1 MVGTEPLGRADEL
14 GGLRG
19 FLESGTDRA
28 RALLL
33 EGEPGIGK
41 TILWKAALEL
51 AARRGYRILT
61 ATPAEADA
69 GLPFGVLGDLLDPL
83 PEQAIALLSEPLR
96 KALDVA
102 LFRAP
107 TTQSPTDQLA
117 VNTAFL
123 RLLRQLTSEGDVLIA
138 IDDVQ
143 WVDAPSMRVIAFA
156 IHRLQQERV
165 KFMGTAR
172 LPAVGDRVHALKKA
186 IADEDFRRLGV
197 GELPLNVI
205 DDLLLHKLDRPL
217 RKSDLDKVYSTSRGN
232 PYFAI
237 EIGRFIVER
246 QEDLMVGEPLPMPA
260 SLMEALQGRV
270 AGLPAG
276 TRHLLVAVA
285 ATSRPDENL
294 LRRLDPAAARV
305 LEPALRASVLER
317 VDGRLRFSHPLLGS
331 VVYAMADA
339 ETRSGLHSQLAALV
353 TDPEE
358 RARHLALASAGPDA
372 AVADALEQA
381 ARSADARGA
390 PDAATALA
398 QQACDLTPAGMNDA
412 ITRRRIITAEY
423 RMRAGDTP
431 GARAMLKDVVD
442 ATPAGHRPPLE
453 ALRLLGSLVLGG
465 DDLAEAE
472 RYLLEAL
479 AFVEAD
485 VLTAAAVERDL
496 ITILLQR
503 GKTREALDH
512 SARLTELAK
521 TSGDDSLIAFAR
533 RSQGMTESN
542 FGPVSP
548 ETRAMAANL
557 AEGQIPAALDDQ
569 SGGLHP
575 MMLWGALLKWS
586 DDFPHARTLF
596 KRALAETEGR
606 DESLRAPVLFHLAEL
621 ECWSGDWL
629 LTAVYL
635 RECEKSVLHTGQRSY
650 ACLPLNAQAML
661 HCCRGELEAGRVAGE
676 EALATASTVGNDPY
690 VCRALATLGQ
700 LALAGGDAVAANR
713 WFDRLRT
720 HPRHVGRIRTEGD
733 EVEAL
738 VATGRMADAESVL
751 TRFEGYDDPWER
763 AIGARCSALIAAA
776 RGDSETSL
784 AEFNVALVEHARLE
798 MPLERARTL
807 LAYAAVLRRT
817 KQKRSARE
825 ALEESLAIFR
835 SLGANAWLRRAE
847 AELTR
852 IAPPRTAAGELTPT
866 EARIADLVAAGRTNK
881 EVGAELFLSVKT
893 IESNLSRV
901 YEKLGVRSR
910 SELVARLAASHETIA
925 KR

>member
-1 MVGTEPLGRADEL
+1 MVDVEPLGRADEL

-19 FLESGTDRA
+19 FLEPGADRG

-41 TILWKAALEL
+41 TILWKAALDL
-51 AARRGYRILT
+51 AAPRGYRILT

-69 GLPFGVLGDLLDPL
+69 GLPFGVLGDLLDPP

-96 KALDVA
+96 TALDIA

-107 TTQSPTDQLA
+107 TRQGPTDQLA

-123 RLLRQLTSEGDVLIA
+123 RLLRQLTSEGDVLVA

-156 IHRLQQERV
+156 IHRLQHERV

-172 LPAVGDRVHALKKA
+172 LPAVGDRVQTLRKA

-197 GELPLNVI
+197 RELPLNVI
-205 DDLLLHKLDRPL
+205 DDLLLYKLDRAL
-217 RKSDLDKVYSTSRGN
+217 RKSELDRVYSASRGN

-246 QEDLMVGEPLPMPA
+246 REDLMADEPVPMPA
-260 SLMEALQGRV
+260 SLMEALKGRV

-285 ATSRPDENL
+285 AASRPDENL
-294 LRRLDPAAARV
+294 LRQLDPAAARV

-317 VDGRLRFSHPLLGS
+317 VNGRLRFSHPLLAS

-339 ETRSGLHSQLAALV
+339 ETRSGLHSQLATLV

-358 RARHLALASAGPDA
+358 RARHLALALSGPDA

-431 GARAMLKDVVD
+431 GARAMLRDVVS
-442 ATPAGHRPPLE
+442 ATPAGNRPPLE

-479 AFVEAD
+479 VLVEAD
-485 VLTAAAVERDL
+485 VLTAATLERDL

-503 GKTREALDH
+503 GKTREALEH

-521 TSGDDSLIAFAR
+521 TSGDESLIAFAR

-548 ETRAMAANL
+548 DTRAMAANL
-557 AEGQIPAALDDQ
+557 AEGQITATLDDQ

-586 DDFPHARTLF
+586 DDFPHARALF

-606 DESLRAPVLFHLAEL
+606 DESL
-621 ECWSGDWL
+621 
-629 LTAVYL
+629 
-635 RECEKSVLHTGQRSY
+635 
-650 ACLPLNAQAML
+650 
-661 HCCRGELEAGRVAGE
+661 
-676 EALATASTVGNDPY
+676 AS
-690 VCRALATLGQ
+690 
-700 LALAGGDAVAANR
+700 
-713 WFDRLRT
+713 
-720 HPRHVGRIRTEGD
+720 PRHP
-733 EVEAL
+733 AL
-738 VATGRMADAESVL
+738 G
-751 TRFEGYDDPWER
+751 P
-763 AIGARCSALIAAA
+763 
-776 RGDSETSL
+776 
-784 AEFNVALVEHARLE
+784 HARAHL
-798 MPLERARTL
+798 
-807 LAYAAVLRRT
+807 
-817 KQKRSARE
+817 
-825 ALEESLAIFR
+825 
-835 SLGANAWLRRAE
+835 
-847 AELTR
+847 
-852 IAPPRTAAGELTPT
+852 
-866 EARIADLVAAGRTNK
+866 
-881 EVGAELFLSVKT
+881 
-893 IESNLSRV
+893 
-901 YEKLGVRSR
+901 
-910 SELVARLAASHETIA
+910 
-925 KR
+925 

>member
-1 MVGTEPLGRADEL
+1 MVGAEPLGRADEL
-14 GGLRG
+14 GDLRG

-41 TILWKAALEL
+41 TILWKAGLEL
-51 AARRGYRILT
+51 AAQHGYGILA
-61 ATPAEADA
+61 ATPTEADA
-69 GLPFGVLGDLLDPL
+69 GLPFGVLGDLLDPP
-83 PEQAIALLSEPLR
+83 PEQAIKLLSEPLR
-96 KALDVA
+96 TALEIA

-143 WVDAPSMRVIAFA
+143 WVDAPSMRVLAFA
-156 IHRLQQERV
+156 IHRLQHERV

-172 LPAVGDRVHALKKA
+172 LHVAGDRVETLRKA
-186 IADEDFRRLGV
+186 IADEYFRRLGV
-197 GELPLNVI
+197 RELPLNVI
-205 DDLLLHKLDRPL
+205 DDLLLDKLDRAL
-217 RKSDLDKVYSTSRGN
+217 RRSELDRVYSASRGN

-237 EIGRFIVER
+237 EIGRLIVER
-246 QEDLMVGEPLPMPA
+246 REDLMAGVPVPMPA
-260 SLMEALQGRV
+260 SLMEALKDRV
-270 AGLPAG
+270 AGLPTG

-285 ATSRPDENL
+285 ATSRPDDNL
-294 LRRLDPAAARV
+294 LLKLDPRSARV
-305 LEPALRASVLER
+305 LEPALRAGVLER
-317 VDGRLRFSHPLLGS
+317 VSGRLRFSHPLLAS

-339 ETRSGLHSQLAALV
+339 QTRSGLHSQLAALV
-353 TDPEE
+353 NDPEE

-381 ARSADARGA
+381 ARSANARGA
-390 PDAATALA
+390 PDAASALA
-398 QQACDLTPAGMNDA
+398 LQACDLTPNGMNDA
-412 ITRRRIITAEY
+412 ATRRRIITAEY
-423 RMRAGDTP
+423 RMRAGDTT
-431 GARAMLKDVVD
+431 GARAMLREVVD

-472 RYLLEAL
+472 QYLREAL
-479 AFVEAD
+479 VLVEAD
-485 VLTAAAVERDL
+485 VPTAAIVERDL

-503 GKTREALDH
+503 GKTREALEH
-512 SARLTELAK
+512 STRLIELAK
-521 TSGDDSLIAFAR
+521 TSGNESLIAFAR
-533 RSQGMTESN
+533 RTRVMTEVN
-542 FGPVSP
+542 FGPASP
-548 ETRAMAANL
+548 ESRAMATAL
-557 AEGQIPAALDDQ
+557 AEGQIPATLDDQ

-575 MMLWGALLKWS
+575 MMLWGAVLKWS
-586 DDFPHARTLF
+586 DDFPHARALF

-629 LTAVYL
+629 LAAVYL
-635 RECEKSVLHTGQRSY
+635 RECERSVIHAGQRAY

-661 HCCRGELEAGRVAGE
+661 HYCRGELDAGRVAAE
-676 EALATASTVGNDPY
+676 EALAAASTVGNDPY

-700 LALAGGDAVAANR
+700 LALAEGDGVAANR

-720 HPRHVGRIRTEGD
+720 HPSHVGRIRTEGD

-738 VATGRMADAESVL
+738 VVIGRVADAESVL
-751 TRFEGYDDPWER
+751 ARFEGYDDPWER
-763 AIGARCSALIAAA
+763 AIGARGRALIAAT
-776 RGDSETSL
+776 RGDSEKSL
-784 AEFNVALVEHARLE
+784 AEFDVALVEHAGLE
-798 MPLERARTL
+798 MPLEHARTL

-825 ALEESLAIFR
+825 ALEKSVAIFR
-835 SLGANAWLRRAE
+835 ALGAKAWLRRAE

-852 IAPPRTAAGELTPT
+852 TAPPRTAAGELTPT
-866 EARIADLVAAGRTNK
+866 ETRIADLIAAGRTNK
-881 EVGAELFLSVKT
+881 ELAAELFLSVKT

-910 SELVARLAASHETIA
+910 SELVARLAASRQAFA